1 MWHVL
6 HGTAVHGPVWLSLEI
21 GILQSRWFRLGE
33 MCSFFPLLHGQN
45 NVSHFC
51 KSHTVF
57 ASTHGNSK
65 EDSVTTC
72 TGSSLVLEVLIPFC
86 SVTCCQECC
95 WYQLCEGS
103 SSETRLLYIGSSS
116 ECYLNLWGRKPWT
129 WLAVTDRI
137 PHWETCSLAL
147 SSDSSSSGIL
157 AQKVREAKL
166 ALFQSA
172 DSFDL
177 CIS

>member
-1 MWHVL
+1 M
-6 HGTAVHGPVWLSLEI
+6 
-21 GILQSRWFRLGE
+21 
-33 MCSFFPLLHGQN
+33 
-45 NVSHFC
+45 SHFC

-65 EDSVTTC
+65 EESVRSC
-72 TGSSLVLEVLIPFC
+72 TGSSLVLGGLIPFC
-86 SVTCCQECC
+86 SVACC

-103 SSETRLLYIGSSS
+103 SSETRLLYIGSPS
-116 ECYLNLWGRKPWT
+116 ECYPNLWGRKPWT

-147 SSDSSSSGIL
+147 SSDSSSTGIL
-157 AQKVREAKL
+157 AQKVRETKL